1 MALFASIL
9 TFLVVAAAFLLIW
22 LFAGTSKG
30 QEVVRQ
36 RMEAVRKAERRGGDV
51 ALGVGLLRDEMLS
64 GVPFL
69 HRLML
74 HWSWS
79 TRLRELISQAGLK
92 MKPAALAML
101 SCIVALLAYLIGV
114 HFFHVFLLALLM
126 GLAAGVIPI
135 GLWPGC
141 ANGALGGLKNT
152 FLKHSICSVE
162 LSARAMPSPPVSK

>member
-1 MALFASIL
+1 MALLVSIL
-9 TFLVVAAAFLLIW
+9 TFLVVAAAFLFIW

-64 GVPFL
+64 GVPFV

-79 TRLRELISQAGLK
+79 GRLRELIAQAGLK
-92 MKPAALAML
+92 MRPASLLML
-101 SCIVALLAYLIGV
+101 SCITALVAYLITL
-114 HFFHVFLLALLM
+114 HF
-126 GLAAGVIPI
+126 
-135 GLWPGC
+135 
-141 ANGALGGLKNT
+141 
-152 FLKHSICSVE
+152 
-162 LSARAMPSPPVSK
+162 SPTLVPVR